1 MRYKNDKKGKGVENM
16 SYETKC
22 FCDICNQ
29 ELDEL
34 KEISIY
40 INGKKLKE
48 WQLCKEHYNFVYD
61 LVLGLF
67 DAVNVKISKVKKEL
81 KK

>member
-1 MRYKNDKKGKGVENM
+1 M

-29 ELDEL
+29 ELDEI
-34 KEISIY
+34 KEITIY
-40 INGKKLKE
+40 SWGNRLKE
-48 WQLCKEHYNFVYD
+48 WQLCQEHYNFVYD
-61 LVLGLF
+61 LLLGLF
-67 DAVNVKISKVKKEL
+67 DAVNVKKSAIKKEL

>member
-1 MRYKNDKKGKGVENM
+1 M

-34 KEISIY
+34 REISIY
-40 INGKKLKE
+40 LNGKKVKE
-48 WQLCKEHYNFVYD
+48 WHLCREHYNFVYHG
-61 LVLGLF
+61 LLLGLF
-67 DAVNVKISKVKKEL
+67 DAVNVKISEVKKEL
-81 KK
+81 KKNNESGKDDDL